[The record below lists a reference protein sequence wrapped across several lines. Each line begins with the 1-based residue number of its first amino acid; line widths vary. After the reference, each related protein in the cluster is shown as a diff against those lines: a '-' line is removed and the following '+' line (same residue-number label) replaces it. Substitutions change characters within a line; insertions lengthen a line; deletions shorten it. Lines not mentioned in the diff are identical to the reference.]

1 MSEESSHIS
10 PTTSSEVISSPKRSK
25 RKRSED
31 LDDII
36 SKKVSMSALTEQIDE
51 LTKKAAK
58 QDELITEQNAV
69 IKDLKCEVTNLK
81 EEVTSLN
88 YHIDDL
94 ERENEE
100 QREQIDS
107 LCTEIHQ
114 LEEETEAKLDSVRA
128 TVEEQAAEMRCNF
141 IDLKQTIADFEKAMY
156 RYLSSE

>member
-36 SKKVSMSALTEQIDE
+36 SKKVKVSMSALTEQIDE

-114 LEEETEAKLDSVRA
+114 WRRRRRPSW
-128 TVEEQAAEMRCNF
+128 TV
-141 IDLKQTIADFEKAMY
+141 
-156 RYLSSE
+156 